1 MILQDET
8 LFNLTNENDGDK
20 SSSSPPTKVITVKQ
34 HFTIADHDEMLSLA
48 QEKFDHLRQKSR
60 ERASSTRYS
69 GRASAIRRRSVE
81 SQEEKKISQLLSSLL
96 YLSLMMHKVDDMKQ
110 ILEAN
115 SGTLYNEWQTLFE
128 SLHSPVFHLRERCMH
143 NERVKKT
150 YRRKSK
156 YKAMFEEAKA
166 SVMRLEGSTEQLG
179 HALSKMSEEN
189 FNSQAMLADKCNVQF
204 ELSSTQK
211 QVQQLLENVQR
222 QENEILL
229 AKEAREKL
237 ESSLGMAKKQ
247 NNMFEQKILDDEA
260 VAIKAAKEMADLC
273 RDTKDLQ
280 AKLQNAEQQLA
291 VLEKEREFL
300 HDKIQQQ
307 ADEHELLVDEKEKL
321 LVDRNANDEK
331 LQSVIKSLQD
341 ERKEIEFNFNS
352 ESKSLESSLSDM
364 AKELGITTAKMQSF
378 QLAAANLRSDLES
391 KSNTLEKVLE
401 TNRLMQL
408 CQSELR
414 ETTVSQQ
421 KEIDQLKE
429 RTHNND
435 LKLAE
440 ATHRLNVKVGEHS
453 IIRTEFDR
461 QVLELEAK
469 AKEHQQHKHQ
479 LETDLGTARG
489 SELKLTNEKSMLES
503 RFREM
508 TFESK
513 AYEAEKNILK
523 NVLEKMRIT
532 MENSIR
538 CASQSKED
546 TDAKMKETESGII
559 SASMELA
566 KAQAENDILKATIA
580 SHERKLS
587 EALQTNME
595 SEEKSALVLQ
605 ETILKHNAE
614 KDLLS
619 KAMNTINISGMEE
632 IRVKAKSDQLASEEN
647 SALLFQEITLKHNQ
661 EIDEISKE
669 INSIKIS
676 AVDEVRVAKEEQA
689 DAELKVKAMELEMG
703 KMLKSLATKTKV
715 EHHDETIP
723 SLSPEQTC
731 AKKIVNETMS
741 SAIETAFKQRH
752 I

>member
-8 LFNLTNENDGDK
+8 LFNLTNDNDEDK

-48 QEKFDHLRQKSR
+48 QEKFDDLRQKSR
-60 ERASSTRYS
+60 ERASSSRYS

-81 SQEEKKISQLLSSLL
+81 SQEEKKIAQLLSSLL

-143 NERVKKT
+143 NERVKKI

-166 SVMRLEGSTEQLG
+166 SLMRLEGSTQELG
-179 HALSKMSEEN
+179 HALLKMSEEN
-189 FNSQAMLADKCNVQF
+189 FNSQAMLADKCNI
-204 ELSSTQK
+204 ELELGSTQK

-222 QENEILL
+222 QENEISL

-237 ESSLGMAKKQ
+237 ESSLGMAEKR

-260 VAIKAAKEMADLC
+260 VADKAAKEMADLC

-280 AKLQNAEQQLA
+280 VKLQNAEQQLA

-300 HDKIQQQ
+300 HDQIQQQ
-307 ADEHELLVDEKEKL
+307 AVKHKLLVDAKEKL
-321 LVDRNANDEK
+321 LVDRNANDEM

-341 ERKEIEFNFNS
+341 ERKDVGCNFMS
-352 ESKSLESSLSDM
+352 EKNSLESSISDM

-378 QLAAANLRSDLES
+378 QVAATNLRSDLES
-391 KSNTLEKVLE
+391 KSNALEKVLE
-401 TNRLMQL
+401 TNRIMQL

-421 KEIDQLKE
+421 KEIDQLTE

-435 LKLAE
+435 LKLAD
-440 ATHRLNVKVGEHS
+440 ATSHLDVKVGEFS
-453 IIRTEFDR
+453 TIRAELDR
-461 QVLELEAK
+461 QVIELEAK
-469 AKEHQQHKHQ
+469 VKEHQQHNYQ
-479 LETDLGTARG
+479 LGNDLGTSRA
-489 SELKLTNEKSMLES
+489 SELKLTNEKSIWES
-503 RFREM
+503 RLCEM
-508 TFESK
+508 TIESK
-513 AYEAEKNILK
+513 AYEAEKNLLE
-523 NVLEKMRIT
+523 NVLEKMRDTI
-532 MENSIR
+532 ESAIR

-546 TDAKMKETESGII
+546 AEAKMKETESGLI

-566 KAQAENDILKATIA
+566 KAQAKSDKLKTTIA

-587 EALQTNME
+587 EALQATVE
-595 SEEKSALVLQ
+595 SEEKTALVLQ

-614 KDLLS
+614 KDKLS
-619 KAMNTINISGMEE
+619 KAMNAIKISGIEE
-632 IRVKAKSDQLASEEN
+632 IRVAREKEVAAEMKAKSDQLASEEN

-661 EIDEISKE
+661 EKDEIFKE

-676 AVDEVRVAKEEQA
+676 AIDEVRAAKEEQA
-689 DAELKVKAMELEMG
+689 AAELKVKAMEL
-703 KMLKSLATKTKV
+703 KMEKNAEILCN
-715 EHHDETIP
+715 EDEG
-723 SLSPEQTC
+723 
-731 AKKIVNETMS
+731 
-741 SAIETAFKQRH
+741 
-752 I
+752 